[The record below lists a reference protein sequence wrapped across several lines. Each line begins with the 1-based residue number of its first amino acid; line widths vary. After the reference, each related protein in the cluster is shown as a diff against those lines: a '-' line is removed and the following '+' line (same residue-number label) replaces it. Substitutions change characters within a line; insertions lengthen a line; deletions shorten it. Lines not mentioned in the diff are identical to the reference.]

1 MEVLDRERVT
11 VASAVGVRAITAR
24 EWLKLA
30 YNADGDNLYE
40 AIHNHPG
47 YRGITAPATLTHRYI
62 TEDIPMSLVPI
73 ASLGNHYG
81 VSVRGNVRTP
91 SSGIANSKRVE
102 IS

>member
-47 YRGITAPATLTHRYI
+47 YRGINAPATLTHRYI

-73 ASLGNHYG
+73 ASLGNQYG